1 MVRPK
6 KRNYLKLKKLGEI
19 KLRKSLSIILSLT
32 LALSSIFMLASVVS
46 AESEYNI
53 TEDAVIAERV
63 KAFADIKAS
72 FKGTTAVSLV
82 DVQAAYASKFQ
93 TEVKRIDATIKAG
106 DPKIDEN
113 ISLVLDNAIKGTLN
127 VGQAEQAI
135 DKGLQWFFYL
145 SIRDLINNKIRPALT
160 KGDFASAK
168 VDFDKVIQIYEGAL
182 QSTVKKRDDKFSL
195 NMVAILKGTIEQLQ
209 ADLAASNANDFNV
222 HRQVLDKTL
231 IKTFALAV
239 LTYAESI
246 PTKAAAAQPAAMTE
260 AYFFYMAVYT
270 YLKGGSAVDADYI
283 RDVFASGDASQVNKD
298 KIQAAL
304 QRAMN
309 GKVSEYVTNAYT
321 KLEAGDLQGARGY
334 AMEGNMFLSTQEVF
348 LGKDKYAAAAVFAE
362 QFANAVDKSDLS
374 AAKSSSFQMLK
385 FLVMNDGTQLSIS
398 SKSYTIDG
406 ESYTALSA
414 PYISQKTNRTLVPI
428 RLIADA
434 VKAEVSYDQATK
446 TVKIVKDGKTT
457 ELVVGSDKIV
467 QNGVVNEIVMLDQP
481 VVLESGSSFIPLR
494 AVAELFGNGV
504 FYDKKEIIILR

>member
-6 KRNYLKLKKLGEI
+6 KRNYIKLMKLGEI

-32 LALSSIFMLASVVS
+32 LVLSSIFMLASVVS
-46 AESEYNI
+46 AESKYNI

-63 KAFADIKAS
+63 KAFADIKAL
-72 FKGTTAVSLV
+72 FTENTVLA
-82 DVQAAYASKFQ
+82 DVQAAYVSKFQ
-93 TEVKRIDATIKAG
+93 TEVKRIDATIKA
-106 DPKIDEN
+106 DAPKIDEN
-113 ISLVLDNAIKGTLN
+113 ITLVLDNAVKGTLN
-127 VGQAEQAI
+127 VGQAKQAI
-135 DKGLQWFFYL
+135 DKGLQWYFYF

-160 KGDFASAK
+160 NGDFAAAK
-168 VDFDKVIQIYEGAL
+168 VDLDKVIQIYEGAL
-182 QSTVKKRDDKFSL
+182 QSTVVKRDSKFSL
-195 NMVAILKGTIEQLQ
+195 DMEAILKGTIEQLQ
-209 ADLAASNANDFNV
+209 ADLTAGNVNDFNV

-246 PTKAAAAQPAAMTE
+246 PTKAAADQPAAMTE

-309 GKVSEYVTNAYT
+309 GKVSEYVTTAYT

-362 QFANAVDKSDLS
+362 QFANAVDKSDLA
-374 AAKSSSFQMLK
+374 AAKSSSFQVLK
-385 FLVMNDGTQLSIS
+385 FLVANDGAQILIGN
-398 SKSYTIDG
+398 KNYTIDG
-406 ESYTALSA
+406 KAYTALSA
-414 PYISQKTNRTLVPI
+414 PYINKKTNRTLVPI

-434 VKAEVSYDQATK
+434 VKAEVSYVSATK

-457 ELVVGSDKIV
+457 ELVAGSDKIV
-467 QNGVVNEIVMLDQP
+467 QNGVVNETMMLDQP
-481 VVLESGSSFIPLR
+481 VVLENGSSFIPLR